1 MRDIRVA
8 AAQFEHRNG
17 DKAYTLGRTRELP
30 RRAAEQGAEIASFHE
45 CSISAYTFLQHLD
58 RDQLAAIAEPVPDGP
73 STRALVG
80 IAREFGVVVMA
91 GLVEGG
97 SGGKLYNCLMGAGPH
112 GVPAP
117 PPQLHNLL

>member
-17 DKAYTLGRTRELP
+17 DKAYNLARIRDLT
-30 RRAAEQGAEIASFHE
+30 RRAVDQGAEIASFHE

-58 RDQLAAIAEPVPDGP
+58 RDQLAAVSERVPDGP
-73 STRALVG
+73 STRALIG

-91 GLVEGG
+91 GLIERDEAGRF
-97 SGGKLYNCLMGAGPH
+97 YNGYVAAGPD
-112 GVPAP
+112 GFLAK
-117 PPQLHNLL
+117 